1 MATKPRRPRGEGSIY
16 WDENRQRFIAEI
28 TIGYTPAGK
37 RIVRKGSGKTETAA
51 RAKLKELVRDHDDG
65 LAIAPPNFTVGDA
78 VTDWL
83 AFGLNGRSTNTR
95 SNYRNL
101 AETHIIGQIGA
112 RKLRDLNASDVER
125 WLANRAKLLSNRTL
139 RLLHSILNRALKR
152 AMARDKVKRNV
163 VELCDVPS
171 GLSGRRSKSLT
182 LDQAKAVLEAS
193 EQSRL
198 HAYIVVSLLTGA
210 RTEELRALTWEHVD
224 LDGRPDERPPVPPSI
239 EVWHSVRGTGD
250 TKTPK
255 SRRTL
260 ALPSRCV
267 EAFKSQRR
275 QQAEDR
281 TAAGKDWQDT
291 GLAFTSKTGALLD
304 AANVRRALRRVAELA
319 GLDPTQWAPRELRHS
334 FVSLLS
340 DSGMR
345 LEDIADLC
353 GHCRHDGHG

>member
-125 WLANRAKLLSNRTL
+125 WLAKPRQTSQQP
-139 RLLHSILNRALKR
+139 
-152 AMARDKVKRNV
+152 NV
-163 VELCDVPS
+163 APS
-171 GLSGRRSKSLT
+171 TFDPQSSA
-182 LDQAKAVLEAS
+182 QAS
-193 EQSRL
+193 
-198 HAYIVVSLLTGA
+198 
-210 RTEELRALTWEHVD
+210 
-224 LDGRPDERPPVPPSI
+224 DGPGQGE
-239 EVWHSVRGTGD
+239 TQ
-250 TKTPK
+250 
-255 SRRTL
+255 
-260 ALPSRCV
+260 RC
-267 EAFKSQRR
+267 
-275 QQAEDR
+275 
-281 TAAGKDWQDT
+281 
-291 GLAFTSKTGALLD
+291 
-304 AANVRRALRRVAELA
+304 RALRRTLRAIRPSVEVAH
-319 GLDPTQWAPRELRHS
+319 PRPSEGR
-334 FVSLLS
+334 
-340 DSGMR
+340 SGSVRTESASR
-345 LEDIADLC
+345 LHRGVTSHRRAYRGTTCACLGARRPRRAARREAARSAFNR
-353 GHCRHDGHG
+353 GVAFSARYG